1 MLSNRQRNIYQFFTV
16 IYKPKQFET
25 PDIKRFT
32 DKPTVVRPTFIN
44 YSRLP
49 IELHPYS
56 RKIQKKRKF
65 KPKILPQE
73 IPTEENAEL
82 ETKGI
87 VRLRIFIILHVN

>member
-1 MLSNRQRNIYQFFTV
+1 M
-16 IYKPKQFET
+16 
-25 PDIKRFT
+25 
-32 DKPTVVRPTFIN
+32 VRPTFIN